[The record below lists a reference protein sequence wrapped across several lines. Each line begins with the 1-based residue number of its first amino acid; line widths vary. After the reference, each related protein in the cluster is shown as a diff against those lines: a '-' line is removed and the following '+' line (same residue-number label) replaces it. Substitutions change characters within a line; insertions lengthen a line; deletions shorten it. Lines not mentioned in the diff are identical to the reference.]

1 MGGACGMYE
10 TEEKRIHDS
19 GGEGTIRIHL
29 GNLEEDGMIIL
40 KWILE
45 GI

>member
-1 MGGACGMYE
+1 
-10 TEEKRIHDS
+10 
-19 GGEGTIRIHL
+19 L

-45 GI
+45 GIWWEDVAWLRIEASDRFL